1 MLIGMCSALVAGALY
16 GVSALRG
23 MAGLPSHLS
32 AQDGPFCLAVGYLAF
47 RVLWAVN
54 LRALRAEEAA
64 ADREMVRLT
73 GDPEA
78 CVEGLSALAALLGT
92 SDSWTLPQ
100 SLLFATHP
108 AMGQRMQPLLRAAEL
123 STTARSE

>member
-1 MLIGMCSALVAGALY
+1 
-16 GVSALRG
+16 
-23 MAGLPSHLS
+23 
-32 AQDGPFCLAVGYLAF
+32 
-47 RVLWAVN
+47 
-54 LRALRAEEAA
+54 
-64 ADREMVRLT
+64 MVRLT